1 MQIKV
6 RVNETLKIWY
16 SNQLSYEIIKY
27 LYIEKQ
33 NYIIFLNY
41 PKKIVFLY
49 RMNPKQYK
57 NLDFSKLSKQEII
70 DTQKYLIKKG
80 YLDQSFVNARGEIKS
95 SADGL

>member
-6 RVNETLKIWY
+6 RVNETLKVLY

-41 PKKIVFLY
+41 AKMMLILLEARVGPEPTTSSLKARLATTAIIPLY
-49 RMNPKQYK
+49 
-57 NLDFSKLSKQEII
+57 E
-70 DTQKYLIKKG
+70 
-80 YLDQSFVNARGEIKS
+80 
-95 SADGL
+95 

>member
-6 RVNETLKIWY
+6 RVNETLKVLY

-41 PKKIVFLY
+41 AKMMLILLEARVGLEPTTSSLKDWLVTTAIIPLY
-49 RMNPKQYK
+49 
-57 NLDFSKLSKQEII
+57 E
-70 DTQKYLIKKG
+70 
-80 YLDQSFVNARGEIKS
+80 
-95 SADGL
+95 

>member
-6 RVNETLKIWY
+6 RVNETLKVLY

-41 PKKIVFLY
+41 AKMMLILLEARVGLEPTTSSLKDWLVTTAIILLY
-49 RMNPKQYK
+49 
-57 NLDFSKLSKQEII
+57 E
-70 DTQKYLIKKG
+70 
-80 YLDQSFVNARGEIKS
+80 
-95 SADGL
+95 

>member
-6 RVNETLKIWY
+6 RVNETLKVLY

-41 PKKIVFLY
+41 AKIMLILLEARVGLEPTTSSLKDWLANTAIILLY
-49 RMNPKQYK
+49 
-57 NLDFSKLSKQEII
+57 E
-70 DTQKYLIKKG
+70 
-80 YLDQSFVNARGEIKS
+80 
-95 SADGL
+95 